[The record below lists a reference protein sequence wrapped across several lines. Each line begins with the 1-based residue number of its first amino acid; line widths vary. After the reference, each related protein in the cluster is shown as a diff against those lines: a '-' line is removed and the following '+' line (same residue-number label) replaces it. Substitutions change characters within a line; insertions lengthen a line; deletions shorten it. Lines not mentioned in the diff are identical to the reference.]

1 VSVEA
6 SEREQGAREV
16 ALLARLQRGEQRALA
31 ELYESLSRPV
41 YSLAYAMLRSREEAE
56 EVVQDSF
63 MKLYTQAGRFDPERG
78 SVRAY
83 LYAIARNGCLSR
95 LRQRAARPQ
104 ASDHDPHDPAFA
116 HDGRFGEHGPDV
128 VLGVVLDGALE
139 RLGEPEKTLLRKVYF
154 DGYSHRD
161 LAEHL
166 DMPLG
171 TLKTKVRRALLALRE
186 HLEGR

>member
-1 VSVEA
+1 VSVEV
-6 SEREQGAREV
+6 SEGEQDAREV
-16 ALLARLQRGEQRALA
+16 ALLARLQRGEERALA
-31 ELYESLSRPV
+31 ELYELLSGPV

-63 MKLYTQAGRFDPERG
+63 MKLYAQASRFDPERG

-83 LYAIARNGCLSR
+83 LYTIARNGCLSR
-95 LRQRAARPQ
+95 LRRRAARPR
-104 ASDHDPHDPAFA
+104 ASEHDPHDPTVA

-128 VLGVVLDGALE
+128 VLGVVLEQALE
-139 RLGEPEKTLLRKVYF
+139 RLGEPEQTLVRKVYF
-154 DGYSHRD
+154 GGYSHRD
-161 LAEHL
+161 LAADL